1 MSYTLAVGTKAYIA
15 STYGS
20 SKTMSALSN
29 ATSAVATLESSHGVI
44 VGDFVEISSGWGEA
58 DDRIAKATVVSTNDV
73 TLGNIDTSSTTN
85 FPVGTGTGSV
95 REITAWTE
103 VTQITP
109 DYVVQGGEQEYADIS
124 TLDQRLR
131 KRLPTRRGAIG
142 VELETYFDPTLSWWS
157 TVKSAA
163 DGATP
168 VAVMIARPRPAVTA
182 VLPLR
187 TTAKYSLA
195 ASCWVKTKRNAPAAA
210 GKTWPRLR
218 PGPCSSCGV
227 LGGLTATSC
236 CWVLC

>member
-168 VAVMIARPRPAVTA
+168 VAVKFVYPNGTVIVANAYWSLQEVPTVGDNT
-182 VLPLR
+182 LR
-187 TTAKYSLA
+187 AKINIDFCATPTTY
-195 ASCWVKTKRNAPAAA
+195 
-210 GKTWPRLR
+210 
-218 PGPCSSCGV
+218 
-227 LGGLTATSC
+227 TS
-236 CWVLC
+236 